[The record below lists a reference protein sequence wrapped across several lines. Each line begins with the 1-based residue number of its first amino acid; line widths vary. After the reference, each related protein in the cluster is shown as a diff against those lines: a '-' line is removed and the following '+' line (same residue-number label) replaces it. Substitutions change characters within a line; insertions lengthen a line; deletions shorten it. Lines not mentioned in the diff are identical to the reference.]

1 MPNSYL
7 YHTQY
12 IQLDPTTWC
21 ATAYV
26 SAPIYLRLWDKP
38 PLSLISNTL
47 RTYPTNF
54 SDLNWQYYI
63 HKNSSSVQRNA
74 QRQRQQQRMGVRRL
88 LQELLT
94 KLEIDDTLNEAQFPY
109 RLINSEYY
117 VCFSHSS
124 NGDASDDYLNTNTK
138 VAVVISHR
146 RTAGIDIETN
156 NVDWQVAQRFYHS
169 NEIAILQ
176 TLPTN
181 QRDTATKLLWQI
193 KESFIKINHYKLAQG
208 LGMNYEHLISNIIVN
223 SEHDSST
230 LTVNDDINDDE
241 SNYQITFLRSH
252 QTVIVF

>member
-21 ATAYV
+21 ATAHV
-26 SAPIYLRLWDKP
+26 SAPIDLRLWDKL
-38 PLSLISNTL
+38 PLTLRSNTL
-47 RTYPTNF
+47 CNYPTNF
-54 SDLNWQYYI
+54 SDLNWQHYI
-63 HKNSSSVQRNA
+63 HKNYSSVQKYA
-74 QRQRQQQRMGVRRL
+74 QKQRQQQRMGVRRL
-88 LQELLT
+88 LKELLT

-124 NGDASDDYLNTNTK
+124 NGGASDDYLNTNTK

-156 NVDWQVAQRFYHS
+156 NVDWHVAQRFYHS

-208 LGMNYEHLISNIIVN
+208 LGMNYEHLISNIVTN
-223 SEHDSST
+223 LEKDSSS
-230 LTVNDDINDDE
+230 LSIAGNDE
-241 SNYQITFLRSH
+241 YNYQITFLLSH
-252 QTVIVF
+252 QTVVIF